1 LRQLLARVCWGL
13 TILYW
18 LTLFA
23 GTHVPGPKLPVIR
36 NDKTIHF
43 VGYALLAGAIMVS
56 LRASGR
62 IRAGSGIRVLAVV
75 LAYGAVDEWT
85 QALPFVHR
93 SCEMADWHA
102 DAAGAATAVIL
113 CAFVLRPR
121 DIRGSKMEDGG

>member
-1 LRQLLARVCWGL
+1 MRGLLARVFWGL

-23 GTHVPGPKLPVIR
+23 GTHVPGPKLPRIS

-43 VGYALLAGAIMVS
+43 VGYGLLAGAIMVT

-62 IRAGSGIRVLAVV
+62 LRAASGVRVLAVV

-85 QALPFVHR
+85 QALPFVNR

-113 CAFVLRPR
+113 TTFILTPKR
-121 DIRGSKMEDGG
+121 ET